1 MKKGA
6 LLLLIL
12 LFTQIFLP
20 DFSYADY
27 LQLPDG
33 SLDPVLMAFFDND
46 KYLPYAA
53 KSVIKRAIDE
63 GSALMVRS
71 GTRCVEIEQDVKQ
84 IMLSRRAVS
93 QVILVEGEHK
103 GNSGWVLS
111 TDVKYESNTSGYFD
125 SGDTVVMMKNGKVI
139 RGYLGKMTQEGIS
152 INLFEGASDIF
163 IKKDNILQIESTDK
177 GFGYL

>member
-1 MKKGA
+1 
-6 LLLLIL
+6 
-12 LFTQIFLP
+12 
-20 DFSYADY
+20 
-27 LQLPDG
+27 
-33 SLDPVLMAFFDND
+33 
-46 KYLPYAA
+46 
-53 KSVIKRAIDE
+53 
-63 GSALMVRS
+63 
-71 GTRCVEIEQDVKQ
+71 
-84 IMLSRRAVS
+84 
-93 QVILVEGEHK
+93 VILVEGEHK